1 MQAEPRTAESRDD
14 ERERAP
20 FPHKHLLG
28 IEGLTRRHVETI
40 LDTAEAMRGISD
52 RRIKKVQTLRG
63 RMVVN
68 AFFENST
75 RTRISFEVAEKR
87 LSADSVNIQVSGS
100 AMAKGETLLDTLR
113 NIEAMRP
120 DMVVLR
126 HWCSGA
132 PHFLAHHLQSNVIN
146 AGDGNHEHPT
156 QALLDAITIRRA
168 KGRLDGLD
176 VAICGDIAHSR
187 VARSNAH
194 LLRLFGS
201 RVRVSGPGTM
211 MPRGAAEALGV
222 RVCRSLAEAVEGVD
236 VVMMLRIQKERM
248 GADMYPS
255 DREYARQFGL
265 TREVLRHAKRDAIVM
280 HPGPMNRGLE
290 IAPDVADGD
299 RSVILDQVENGVA
312 IRMAVLY
319 LLSGASEVPAE

>member
-1 MQAEPRTAESRDD
+1 MEEEARTVY
-14 ERERAP
+14 
-20 FPHKHLLG
+20 PHKHLLG
-28 IEGLTRRHVETI
+28 IEGLARDDVEVI
-40 LDTAEAMRGISD
+40 LDTAEAMRGVSE

-63 RMVVN
+63 RMIVN

-75 RTRISFEVAEKR
+75 RTRLSFEMAEKR
-87 LSADSVNIQVSGS
+87 LSSDSVNIQVSGS
-100 AMAKGETLLDTLR
+100 AMSKGETLLDTLQ
-113 NIEAMRP
+113 NIEAMKP
-120 DMVVLR
+120 DMVVIR

-132 PHFLAHHLQSNVIN
+132 PHFLARHLSSNVIN

-156 QALLDAITIRRA
+156 QALLDALTIRRA
-168 KGRLDGLD
+168 KGRLENLD

-201 RVRVSGPGTM
+201 RVRVTGPATM
-211 MPRGAAEALGV
+211 IPRGAEEALGV
-222 RVCRSLAEAVEGVD
+222 RVCRSLAEAVEGAD

-248 GADMYPS
+248 GADMFPT
-255 DREYARQFGL
+255 DREYSRQFGL
-265 TREVLRHAKRDAIVM
+265 TRELLKRAKRDVIVM

-312 IRMAVLY
+312 VRMAVLY
-319 LLSGASEVPAE
+319 LLSGASELPAD

>member
-1 MQAEPRTAESRDD
+1 MQAESRSGSDD
-14 ERERAP
+14 GEQERAVY
-20 FPHKHLLG
+20 PHRHLLG
-28 IEGLTRRHVETI
+28 IEGLSRHDVALI
-40 LDTAEAMRGISD
+40 LDTAEALRGITL

-75 RTRISFEVAEKR
+75 RTRVSFEMAEKR
-87 LSADSVNIQVSGS
+87 LSADSVNIQLSGS
-100 AMAKGETLLDTLR
+100 AMAKGETLLDTLQ
-113 NIEAMRP
+113 NVQAMRP
-120 DMVVLR
+120 DMVILR

-132 PHFLAHHLQSNVIN
+132 PHFLARHLDCAVIN

-156 QALLDAITIRRA
+156 QALLDAFTIRRA
-168 KGRLDGLD
+168 KGQLENLE

-187 VARSNAH
+187 VARSDAL

-201 RVRVSGPGTM
+201 RVRVAGPATM
-211 MPRGAAEALGV
+211 IPRGAEEALGV
-222 RVCRSLAEAVEGVD
+222 RVCRTVAEAVDGAD

-248 GADMYPS
+248 GADMFPS

-265 TREVLRHAKRDAIVM
+265 TRAVLGGARRDAIVM

-290 IAPDVADGD
+290 IAPDVADGE
-299 RSVILDQVENGVA
+299 RSVILEQVENGVA
-312 IRMAVLY
+312 VRMAVLY
-319 LLSGASEVPAE
+319 LLSGASEVPAD